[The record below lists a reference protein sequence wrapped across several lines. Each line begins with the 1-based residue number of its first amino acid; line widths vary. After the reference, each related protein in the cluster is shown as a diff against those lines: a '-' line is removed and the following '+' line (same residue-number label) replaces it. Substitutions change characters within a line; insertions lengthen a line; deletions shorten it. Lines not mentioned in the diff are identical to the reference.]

1 MGRRLAREL
10 ALKILYRYEEG
21 DADLMGCI
29 KKLLTSKKYDENVTS
44 FCEKLVATTA
54 EHKQEIDARI
64 IEVIENWSYDR
75 VSLID
80 KIVLRLGVCE
90 LLFLKDIPPQVAIN
104 EAIEVVKKYGGDN
117 SGRFVNGIL
126 DAVKKRHE
134 SRSDQ

>member
-21 DADLMGCI
+21 DVDLYGI
-29 KKLLTSKKYDENVTS
+29 ISALLGAKKYSENDKT
-44 FCEKLVATTA
+44 FCEKLVTSTM
-54 EHKQEIDARI
+54 EHKEEIDRRI
-64 IEVIENWSYDR
+64 IEVLENWEFER

-90 LLFLKDIPPQVAIN
+90 LMYFDDIPPQVTIN
-104 EAIEVVKKYGGDN
+104 EAIEVVKKYGGDS

-126 DAVKKRHE
+126 DAVKKKYE
-134 SRSDQ
+134 SSSH

>member
-1 MGRRLAREL
+1 MGRRLAREV

-21 DADLMGCI
+21 DADLPGCTARI
-29 KKLLTSKKYDENVTS
+29 LSAKKYDTKVAS
-44 FCEKLVATTA
+44 FCERLVTTTIK
-54 EHKQEIDARI
+54 HKEEIDNRI
-64 IEVIENWSYDR
+64 IEVLENWPYER

-90 LLFLKDIPPQVAIN
+90 LLYFDDVPPQVAIN
-104 EAIEVVKKYGGDN
+104 EAIEVVKKYGGND

-134 SRSDQ
+134 SGRNQ